1 MKDLGLYRAPRSE
14 GRACRGNLGCDALA
28 LLSTFRVSFWL
39 CFLGCVWRLPLC
51 FLQCVSSVCSSRLS
65 SYNRLKCRL
74 PHVITPA
81 PLYVQ
86 DAPDRRDGSFL
97 TIAFSVGSSAGA
109 HCRPG
114 RRTRFNP
121 NRTSRACRRLR
132 RWIVRRHLGR
142 RKLHLRHERH
152 LNLVRKALEGVHRA
166 VTFGFFQSV
175 DLIEL
180 YRVWLTR
187 EKPIGHVYVDTE

>member
-1 MKDLGLYRAPRSE
+1 MPSLFCLPSAFRS
-14 GRACRGNLGCDALA
+14 
-28 LLSTFRVSFWL
+28 
-39 CFLGCVWRLPLC
+39 GCVFLVVFGGSLC
-51 FLQCVSSVCSSRLS
+51 VFFSVCLVCVLAGCHRITGSSVAFLTLLHPRPFTFKS
-65 SYNRLKCRL
+65 
-74 PHVITPA
+74 
-81 PLYVQ
+81 
-86 DAPDRRDGSFL
+86 APDRRDGSFL

-121 NRTSRACRRLR
+121 NRTSRVCRRLR
-132 RWIVRRHLGR
+132 RWIVRLHLGR
-142 RKLHLRHERH
+142 QKLHLRHERH
-152 LNLVRKALEGVHRA
+152 VNLVRKALEGVHRA

>member
-1 MKDLGLYRAPRSE
+1 M
-14 GRACRGNLGCDALA
+14 
-28 LLSTFRVSFWL
+28 
-39 CFLGCVWRLPLC
+39 GCVLRFLLC
-51 FLQCVSSVCSSRLS
+51 FLQCVSGVCSGRLS
-65 SYNRLKCRL
+65 SYNRLKCRR
-74 PHVITPA
+74 PRSTTPA

-86 DAPDRRDGSFL
+86 SAPDRRDGTFL
-97 TIAFSVGSSAGA
+97 TIAFSAGPAAGA

-114 RRTRFNP
+114 RRTRFEP
-121 NRTSRACRRLR
+121 NRTSRVCRRLR
-132 RWIVRRHLGR
+132 RWIVRLHLGR

-180 YRVWLTR
+180 YRVWLRR
-187 EKPIGHVYVDTE
+187 EKPIGQVYVDTE